1 MSKTKSILKGT
12 FILTMTGF
20 ITRVMGFI
28 YRIFLSRTLGEAG
41 IGLYQLIFPVYA
53 FGFSLTSAGIEI
65 GLSRLV
71 ANYTAKGNK
80 KRAKEL
86 LYTSIIITLILSI
99 LFTLLLQKYS
109 YFIAT
114 YYLHNKDTHELLLI
128 LSYIFPFT
136 ALHSCIVGYYLGL
149 KQTKIPSISQII
161 EQSSRIIFIF
171 LLFLNFFLN
180 FFIIFRL
187 FLDIHLKLF
196 LHKKLQFSLR

>member
-114 YYLHNKDTHELLLI
+114 YYLHNKDTHEVKDCGKNC
-128 LSYIFPFT
+128 SN
-136 ALHSCIVGYYLGL
+136 C
-149 KQTKIPSISQII
+149 
-161 EQSSRIIFIF
+161 
-171 LLFLNFFLN
+171 NF
-180 FFIIFRL
+180 
-187 FLDIHLKLF
+187 
-196 LHKKLQFSLR
+196 